1 MKPRT
6 VVFEDDIVP
15 TEHVK
20 TTFSI
25 PTDTDAVYLGVSN
38 HGTIRNNNYGYPGI
52 VMASQETAN
61 FKRIYNMC
69 SSHAVLYLSQKYI
82 DAAVNIIEA
91 YLNAEVPLDVALPSI
106 HKDFKILTPNSPYFY
121 QKDQPEL
128 TNLSLEV

>member
-1 MKPRT
+1 M
-6 VVFEDDIVP
+6 
-15 TEHVK
+15 
-20 TTFSI
+20 
-25 PTDTDAVYLGVSN
+25 
-38 HGTIRNNNYGYPGI
+38 GTRG
-52 VMASQETAN
+52 TAN